1 EQEIHQCFREGCHCR
16 SLRRGGQGLATMQ
29 LEITPELAE
38 VRVALRRFTT
48 EKLEPLALEIDRT
61 GEVPP
66 AALELLREHGYLGM
80 RLPTEYGGGGFD
92 LPTYCLALEEFARSH
107 RMFTL
112 LLDATSGLN
121 PIAIARYGNEAQK
134 KKYVPGLANGTLYAS
149 FGLT

>member
-1 EQEIHQCFREGCHCR
+1 MR
-16 SLRRGGQGLATMQ
+16 

-38 VRVALRRFTT
+38 VRAALRRFTT

-61 GEVPP
+61 GEVPR
-66 AALELLREHGYLGM
+66 AAVDLLREQGYLGM
-80 RLPTEYGGGGFD
+80 RLPAEYGGGGFD

-121 PIAIARYGNEAQK
+121 PIAIARYGSDAQK
-134 KKYVPGLANGTLYAS
+134 KKYVAGLANGTLRAS
-149 FGLT
+149 FGLTEPEAGSDS